1 MGKVG
6 SSVKKNVWL
15 IAVLATV
22 VAIAGISSLVVWK
35 RFEITARYF
44 LQGSKDAQEQAIL
57 LMLTEANPDIHKNL
71 KMSFLEKT
79 FSKIAG
85 RRDENQ
91 RQVDALNDVRKYAE
105 WSFKNHWLN
114 YKDVH
119 NVSSID
125 GYDLHGYDFALCW
138 NQGETEEVVSA
149 FNVNFLTRSVV
160 NKEVNLNCGYFA
172 GLRLY
177 IEKNAREN

>member
-6 SSVKKNVWL
+6 WGAKKKLWL
-15 IAVLATV
+15 FTLLATV
-22 VAIAGISSLVVWK
+22 VVIAGISSLVVWK

-57 LMLTEANPDIHKNL
+57 LMLEEAKPDIHKNL
-71 KMSFLEKT
+71 NMSFLEKI
-79 FSKIAG
+79 FSEFAG

-91 RQVDALNDVRKYAE
+91 RRVDALNDVRKYAE

-138 NQGETEEVVSA
+138 NHGETEEVVSG
-149 FNVNFLTRSVV
+149 FNVNFLTRKVI
-160 NKEVNLNCGYFA
+160 NKEVNLNCSYFA

-177 IEKNAREN
+177 IAKNAREN

>member
-6 SSVKKNVWL
+6 SSVKKRLWL
-15 IAVLATV
+15 IAVLAAV
-22 VAIAGISSLVVWK
+22 VVIAGISSLVVWK
-35 RFEITARYF
+35 RFEITTHFF
-44 LQGSKDAQEQAIL
+44 LQGSKAAQEQAIL
-57 LMLTEANPDIHKNL
+57 LMLEEAKPDIHKNL
-71 KMSFLEKT
+71 KMSFLEKV
-79 FSKIAG
+79 FSKFAG
-85 RRDENQ
+85 RRDEDQ
-91 RQVDALNDVRKYAE
+91 RRADALSDVRKYAE

-119 NVSSID
+119 NLSSLD
-125 GYDLHGYDFALCW
+125 GYSLHGYDFALCW

-149 FNVNFLTRSVV
+149 FNVNFLTRKVV
-160 NKEVNLNCGYFA
+160 DKEVNLNCGYFA